1 MTEPAS
7 TLTSSDLT
15 SPAEAP
21 VPAVERTDNGGVPLL
36 KLFMAPSAAGL
47 LAIVVLSLSAGLIAP
62 YGEAEI
68 DPVNALM
75 PPSWKNLMGTD
86 LFGRDVFS
94 RVLFGGRLSLFIGC
108 TSALIGGTIGVMT
121 GVAAGYFGGPT
132 DSVAMRCIDV
142 LLAFPGTLLAI
153 VIVAVL
159 GPNLINLILAVGIA
173 SAPGYARL
181 VRSHA
186 LSLRTAEYVTA
197 SRVTGCGPWTII
209 FRHVLPNLRNSVIVY
224 ATLDIATVILIAAGL
239 GFLGLGT
246 RPPTAEWGLMVADGR
261 ETLQIAWWVTAF
273 PGLAILLT
281 TLCIYSFGERLATFL
296 DPKQSRA

>member
-1 MTEPAS
+1 MTDRTAEPAG
-7 TLTSSDLT
+7 SDL
-15 SPAEAP
+15 ALAADAP
-21 VPAVERTDNGGVPLL
+21 DRPRPVGLL
-36 KLFMAPSAAGL
+36 KLFMAPSAFGL
-47 LAIVVLSLSAGLIAP
+47 LIIVLLAVFADFIAP

-68 DPVNALM
+68 DPANALM
-75 PPSWKNLMGTD
+75 PPSWERPFGTD

-94 RVLFGGRLSLFIGC
+94 RVLYGGQLSLFIGC
-108 TSALIGGTIGVMT
+108 TAALIGGTIGVLV
-121 GVAAGYFGGPT
+121 GVAAGFFGRLT
-132 DSVAMRCIDV
+132 DSIAMRFIDI

-159 GPNLINLILAVGIA
+159 GPNMMNLIIAVGIA

-186 LSLRTAEYVTA
+186 LSLRSMEYVTA
-197 SRVTGCGPWTII
+197 SRVIGVRPWTII
-209 FRHVLPNLRNSVIVY
+209 FRHILPNLRNSVIVY

-239 GFLGLGT
+239 GFLGLGA

-296 DPKQSRA
+296 DPKQARF